1 MSAQHIQQYNTQAD
15 YNAGEHLYPNVSLVG
30 SDLIYVK
37 DAPTGTMTLSVQVG
51 KDLVVVEA
59 TAIEGVCGLV
69 QTDIENALPEGA
81 SVNDVVGVTINSGA
95 CSIEGFNMQG
105 EKTLLESIDFEESAY
120 PSFTFGVEAFK
131 DCSSLT
137 TIDTDRITFSRLT
150 ISDYAFEGCSSLREV
165 YFAAVSNMSLGYRAF
180 ADCLSLSSVTLVYN
194 GVADLGQK
202 VFGNTDKNLTIYVPT
217 EYLNDYKNTYPDYHF
232 DVYNPK

>member
-1 MSAQHIQQYNTQAD
+1 MSAHIQQYSTQAD
-15 YNAGEHLYPNVSLVG
+15 YNAGDHLYPNVSLVG
-30 SDLIYVK
+30 SALIYVK
-37 DAPTGTMTLSVQVG
+37 NAPTGTMSLAVQVG

-59 TAIEGVCGLV
+59 TAIEGNCGLV

-81 SVNDVVGVTINSGA
+81 TVNDVVGVTINSGV

-105 EKTLLESIDFEESAY
+105 EKTSLETIDFEESAY
-120 PSFTFGVEAFK
+120 PSFTFGTKAFK
-131 DCSSLT
+131 DCKSLN
-137 TIDTDRITFSRLT
+137 TINTGRITFSRLT

-180 ADCLSLSSVTLVYN
+180 ADCSSLTAVTLAYD
-194 GVADLGQK
+194 GVVDLGREAFK
-202 VFGNTDKNLTIYVPT
+202 GCGKDFTIYVPLDHLT
-217 EYLNDYKNTYPDYHF
+217 DYKNTYSDLHF